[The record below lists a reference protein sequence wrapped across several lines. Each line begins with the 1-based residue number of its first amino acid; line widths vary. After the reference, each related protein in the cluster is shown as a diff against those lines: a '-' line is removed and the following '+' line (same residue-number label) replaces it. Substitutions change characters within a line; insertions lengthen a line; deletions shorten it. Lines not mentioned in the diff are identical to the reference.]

1 MATQTPTVSETFRP
15 TAELAI
21 AGGVELLDHP
31 RNQDHFADPR
41 DKTTAPKLSAAPS
54 RFDDAYC

>member
-15 TAELAI
+15 TPEIAI
-21 AGGVELLDHP
+21 ADGVELLNHP
-31 RNQDHFADPR
+31 RDQDHFANPR
-41 DKTTAPKLSAAPS
+41 DKTTALKLSTAPS